1 MRQFW
6 EVFWYTFKDKVFSKL
21 FLVSTLLIIVAE
33 ILILSV
39 PKIQK
44 AFMEKENP
52 KIIVV
57 EYGDV
62 YHFTNKILNKSIGGY
77 TWYVKGPKDI
87 ELLKKKLKDGKVDGM
102 FIIKGG
108 KDSKIIYY
116 TNVEDNKLKSIFG
129 TFLQNINTVKS
140 MQEHQLS
147 AQDIQKI
154 LQPIEIKTVLVSNN
168 KIEAIAVVYAMAL
181 FTYIGTLAYGQS
193 IATAIT
199 SEKSSRVM
207 EVMIT
212 KVSPLR
218 MMFGKIFSVGVAS
231 LLQLGIAV
239 VSAYLLT
246 KSRLADGN
254 TNVFGVDFSF
264 NSLSSEQI
272 FYFATFFI
280 LGYFVY
286 ASIYATLGALVSRT
300 EDLTTITMPVAM
312 IIIFSFILSL
322 YSLYSPNSL
331 LAKILSFIPF
341 SSSIAMFIRITLAG
355 VPVYQIWLSI
365 LILIVFIVLFSFFA
379 AKIYPSSVLNYS
391 NKISLKQAIAMSKN
405 KNGYIKA

>member
-140 MQEHQLS
+140 MQEQ
-147 AQDIQKI
+147 
-154 LQPIEIKTVLVSNN
+154 
-168 KIEAIAVVYAMAL
+168 
-181 FTYIGTLAYGQS
+181 
-193 IATAIT
+193 
-199 SEKSSRVM
+199 
-207 EVMIT
+207 
-212 KVSPLR
+212 
-218 MMFGKIFSVGVAS
+218 
-231 LLQLGIAV
+231 
-239 VSAYLLT
+239 
-246 KSRLADGN
+246 
-254 TNVFGVDFSF
+254 
-264 NSLSSEQI
+264 
-272 FYFATFFI
+272 
-280 LGYFVY
+280 
-286 ASIYATLGALVSRT
+286 
-300 EDLTTITMPVAM
+300 
-312 IIIFSFILSL
+312 
-322 YSLYSPNSL
+322 
-331 LAKILSFIPF
+331 
-341 SSSIAMFIRITLAG
+341 
-355 VPVYQIWLSI
+355 
-365 LILIVFIVLFSFFA
+365 
-379 AKIYPSSVLNYS
+379 
-391 NKISLKQAIAMSKN
+391 
-405 KNGYIKA
+405 